1 MRQVVLG
8 DGNAESKLCGAKVCN
23 FPFQL
28 QLCLEGCQL
37 LWQGHGGKN
46 VIHMDREDD
55 GSKGGR
61 MVIDAP
67 FAGEALETKG
77 DDLTI
82 EGDILDSASLFY
94 AIDAF

>member
-1 MRQVVLG
+1 
-8 DGNAESKLCGAKVCN
+8 
-23 FPFQL
+23 
-28 QLCLEGCQL
+28 
-37 LWQGHGGKN
+37 
-46 VIHMDREDD
+46 MDREDD